1 MRVADT
7 FTESPFTLHR
17 LEDFLPVETRSYA
30 DLITPAGLREVA
42 TYANAIGPSQ
52 DMVIPLVSGALG
64 TPTALVAN
72 AKAANLITHIY
83 TLRPENAFLPA
94 NLKKAPVTDNT
105 VRSDSITE
113 IQTFLQAGVDGFF
126 TDDSAVGR
134 AAINTFVRK

>member
-1 MRVADT
+1 
-7 FTESPFTLHR
+7 
-17 LEDFLPVETRSYA
+17 
-30 DLITPAGLREVA
+30 
-42 TYANAIGPSQ
+42 
-52 DMVIPLVSGALG
+52 MVIPLVSGNLG

-83 TLRPENAFLPA
+83 TLRPENNFLPT

-105 VRSDSITE
+105 VRGDSITE

-134 AAINTFVRK
+134 AAIRTFVKK